1 MPRRDYLKECNDRA
15 VPLDDFKMAFCDR
28 CLQPECTRSTHGS
41 SKFDQRVAT
50 WKERLIT
57 DVPQMTRDDPRF
69 ERIAQQQFVPVQ
81 ESLTLS
87 SGWGPSDPVPEL
99 KEAEVV
105 PATEIVPAPPQEV
118 VVSESSEVDE
128 GPIHFQPQSQPAGVS
143 KNIPRDVL
151 LMNTDNRGELYLPGA
166 PKSQVS
172 EGPVKKKVDSWGAP
186 EQSHASEVI
195 VEHGATIRFGS
206 GSGVNNR

>member
-15 VPLDDFKMAFCDR
+15 IPLDDFKMAFCDR

-41 SKFDQRVAT
+41 SKFDQRVGT

-57 DVPQMTRDDPRF
+57 EVPRMAQDDPRF
-69 ERIAQQQFVPVQ
+69 EKIAQQGFVPVQ

-87 SGWGPSDPVPEL
+87 SGWGPSDPVVEVP
-99 KEAEVV
+99 EAEVE
-105 PATEIVPAPPQEV
+105 PAPEIVPAPPPEV
-118 VVSESSEVDE
+118 VISESSEVDE
-128 GPIHFQPQSQPAGVS
+128 GPIHFQPQAQPEAGS

-166 PKSQVS
+166 PKSQAS
-172 EGPVKKKVDSWGAP
+172 GGPVKKKVDSWGAP

-195 VEHGATIRFGS
+195 VERGATVRFGS